1 MFQVSVVLEQMTI
14 KLNGKAP
21 TTILLYHT
29 NFVGQNFQ
37 QRSAA

>member
-1 MFQVSVVLEQMTI
+1 MSQVPIAMEQRTT
-14 KLNGKAP
+14 KLSGKTP